1 MKIGVSQTATHLEL
15 IVVPRSVTQAEVFP
29 LIELIAGTPSAPQ
42 ADAFALL
49 DTLAVFLR
57 GATLRKALVEVIG
70 PSRNLWLLEHIDI
83 WNYAIKKGMIGTRI
97 AYVVTACTV
106 DRDLIFAENYACKL
120 GIMLKFFTS
129 KSAAMPWLLKKH
141 FLHGFERDSGAAP
154 TFEVAAGEKRPA
166 EIYAN

>member
-1 MKIGVSQTATHLEL
+1 MSSKLH
-15 IVVPRSVTQAEVFP
+15 
-29 LIELIAGTPSAPQ
+29 TP
-42 ADAFALL
+42 
-49 DTLAVFLR
+49 
-57 GATLRKALVEVIG
+57 I
-70 PSRNLWLLEHIDI
+70 I
-83 WNYAIKKGMIGTRI
+83 WNYTIKKGMIGTRI

-129 KSAAMPWLLKKH
+129 KSGAMSWLLKKH